1 MSKKKQLL
9 IEAQYRLQS
18 IDELCD
24 KYRDAWIDYEG
35 GNEAEEERLRERWE
49 RIKLWRKEAAI
60 HVETLTI
67 STLRLLSFANSKTT
81 AQLSRSFQK
90 NSGQRLE
97 TAGLTCTSVNT
108 LVPITGELSPLPN
121 LPRLRNTAR
130 CSRN

>member
-60 HVETLTI
+60 HVETLKP
-67 STLRLLSFANSKTT
+67 AK
-81 AQLSRSFQK
+81 RS
-90 NSGQRLE
+90 
-97 TAGLTCTSVNT
+97 A
-108 LVPITGELSPLPN
+108 
-121 LPRLRNTAR
+121 
-130 CSRN
+130 